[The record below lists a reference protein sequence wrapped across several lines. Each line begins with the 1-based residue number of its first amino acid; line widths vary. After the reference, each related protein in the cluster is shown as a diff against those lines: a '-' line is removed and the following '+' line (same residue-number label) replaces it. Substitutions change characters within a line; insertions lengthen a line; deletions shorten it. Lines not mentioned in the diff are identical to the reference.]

1 MGMTERTASGFLD
14 VVLDRTLGNLR
25 AAWRDLSASAREVV
39 GAQLRAD
46 LPDEDVQRLHAQMR
60 DCLDGKGGE
69 VSARL
74 RAAGLGRTY
83 LGLSPLGRERF
94 LRKLASDFGCDH
106 EGVRAAAA
114 ALVAA
119 EPDEMVKA
127 EHNLARALEA
137 PRVKLLRQFN
147 GLPEGVNFLVDLRAE
162 LLPLAA
168 GDPELAAL
176 DRDLHGLLASWFDVG
191 FLDLRRITW
200 DAPASLLEK
209 LIAYEAVH
217 AIRDWRDLKNR
228 LEADRRC
235 FAFFHPRMPHE
246 PLIFV
251 EVALVSG
258 MSTQIEPLLDE
269 NAPVG
274 DPKAADTAIF
284 YSISNCQRGLDG
296 ISFGN
301 FLIKRV
307 VDLLAAELRNVK
319 TFATL
324 SPVPGFRRWLEA
336 RIAEHGF
343 DHLLKPGERGAL
355 VAATHGMKGDV
366 GEILAAG
373 EWLDRSA
380 LADALRPPL
389 ERLCATY
396 LTSLRPQGR
405 RALDPVAHFHLT
417 NGARVERLDWL
428 ADPSPKGMRQSFGM
442 MVNYLY
448 RFDSID
454 ANHEAYRGE
463 GKVSASSQI
472 RALAKG

>member
-1 MGMTERTASGFLD
+1 MTERTASGFLD

-25 AAWRDLSASAREVV
+25 AAWRDISASARGAV
-39 GAQLRAD
+39 GAAPRPD
-46 LPDEDVQRLHAQMR
+46 LPSEDALRLHAQMR

-69 VSARL
+69 VSARQ
-74 RAAGLGRTY
+74 RAAELGRTY
-83 LGLSPLGRERF
+83 LELSPVGRERF
-94 LRKLASDFGCDH
+94 LQMLAQDFGRDH
-106 EGVRAAAA
+106 AAVREAAA

-119 EPDEMVKA
+119 EPQNVAKA
-127 EHNLARALEA
+127 ERDLARALEA

-147 GLPEGVNFLVDLRAE
+147 GLPEGVKFLVDLRAA
-162 LLPLAA
+162 LLPLAR
-168 GDPELAAL
+168 GNPEMAAF
-176 DRDLHGLLASWFDVG
+176 DSDLHSLLASWFDVG
-191 FLDLRRITW
+191 FLELRRITW

-235 FAFFHPRMPHE
+235 FAFFHPRMPDE

-251 EVALVSG
+251 EVALVNGIS
-258 MSTQIEPLLDE
+258 SHIEPLLDE
-269 NAPVG
+269 SAPVA
-274 DPKAADTAIF
+274 DPRSADTAIF

-307 VDLLAAELRNVK
+307 VDLLSAELRNLK

-324 SPVPGFRRWLEA
+324 SPIPAFRTWLDA
-336 RIAEHGF
+336 RI
-343 DHLLKPGERGAL
+343 
-355 VAATHGMKGDV
+355 GDV
-366 GEILAAG
+366 GFDQLLRPAEREAVEAAAHGIEGGAAAALADGTWIA
-373 EWLDRSA
+373 RPA

-389 ERLCATY
+389 ERLGATY
-396 LTSLRPQGR
+396 LMSLRPQGR
-405 RALDPVAHFHLT
+405 RAIDPVAHFHLT

-428 ADPSPKGMRQSFGM
+428 ADLSEKGMRQSFGM

-448 RFDSID
+448 RADSID
-454 ANHEAYRGE
+454 ANHESYRGE
-463 GKVSASSQI
+463 GKISASSPI